1 MNAHS
6 VLISAIQTCLI
17 TKLMTNARSKIASST
32 DNRFGASASAP
43 SASLEAAEPEGKER
57 TSRAEKARAIL
68 RAAAKV
74 FAQSGYFNAKVSDVA
89 REAGVAD
96 GTVYLYFK
104 NKDDLLS
111 SIFSTAME
119 EFLTRARAELAEVL
133 DPGERL
139 RRFAHLHLTLLEQ
152 ERDMAVVFQVELRQ
166 STKFMEQFSTTY
178 LADYFKVIREIIEDG
193 QRRGL
198 FRAQLNPQVV
208 TKVIFGALDE
218 MATNWILSHNQYKLT
233 AMVEPVLD
241 ILLNGVSSAPT
252 PANG

>member
-1 MNAHS
+1 
-6 VLISAIQTCLI
+6 V
-17 TKLMTNARSKIASST
+17 TKPMTHARSKIASNADSRT
-32 DNRFGASASAP
+32 RATAAAP
-43 SASLEAAEPEGKER
+43 DIVAEAPESDSKER
-57 TSRAEKARAIL
+57 NGRAEKARAIL

-74 FAQSGYFNAKVSDVA
+74 FARSGYFNAKVSDVA

-119 EFLTRARAELAEVL
+119 EFLSRARTELAEVP
-133 DPGERL
+133 DPCERL
-139 RRFAHLHLTLLEQ
+139 RRFAHLHLALLEQ

-198 FRAQLNPQVV
+198 FRTQLNPQVV

-241 ILLNGVSSAPT
+241 ILLNGVSNAPL
-252 PANG
+252 PANS